1 MPIDVHVEQAGEVVL
16 VTLGGDLTAPN
27 IPRLRE
33 TILAA
38 FAASRHVG
46 LEIVSI
52 GEADVSFLQLLCA
65 AFRTALAEGK
75 ELTLLNWDLPL
86 PLRALARD
94 AGFERRA
101 GCPPSCGCWFAI
113 RAEPAPGKE

>member
-16 VTLGGDLTAPN
+16 VTVGGDLTVSNIAPV
-27 IPRLRE
+27 RE
-33 TILAA
+33 ALLAA

-46 LEIVSI
+46 LEISAVR
-52 GEADVSFLQLLCA
+52 EADVSCLQLLCA

-75 ELTLLNWDLPL
+75 ELTLLNWDLPK

-113 RAEPAPGKE
+113 RTAPDPGKE